1 MVAVAITQNFA
12 IDQAMTEALDHFELE
27 PLLRG
32 KRVAVKPNDTW
43 AYAEDTTAV
52 TQPDTLRAVLR
63 YVQQSRPRELVV
75 TGGAGAAETEEVFRI
90 GHRGLSHSMAFA
102 VFLSACLTW
111 LLPIEAQASR
121 MMLFGFLFLSTI
133 SHGILDAL
141 TSGGLG
147 VAFFAPFENSRYFFP
162 WRPIRVSPMSVSACL
177 SATGVR
183 VLRSELQWIW
193 LPAALV
199 AVLLT
204 LLRRSGSKPWRRH
217 VLEVLRQATADA
229 GQAEACF
236 QQAVAMA
243 RHQQAKSWELRA
255 GMSLRRLRQQQGKR
269 AEAHKL
275 LVPTDGWFTEGFD
288 TADLQEAKA
297 LLEAFS

>member
-1 MVAVAITQNFA
+1 MASIISHPAVPL
-12 IDQAMTEALDHFELE
+12 ALA
-27 PLLRG
+27 PLLPQELRSPSMIFLG
-32 KRVAVKPNDTW
+32 VVCSML
-43 AYAEDTTAV
+43 
-52 TQPDTLRAVLR
+52 PDLD
-63 YVQQSRPRELVV
+63 VV
-75 TGGAGAAETEEVFRI
+75 GFRFGVPYGHLL

-121 MMLFGFLFLSTI
+121 MMLFGFLFLSTV

-162 WRPIRVSPMSVSACL
+162 WRPIHVSPMSVSAFL

-183 VLRSELQWIW
+183 VLRSEVQWIW

-204 LLRRSGSKPWRRH
+204 LLRRSG
-217 VLEVLRQATADA
+217 
-229 GQAEACF
+229 
-236 QQAVAMA
+236 
-243 RHQQAKSWELRA
+243 
-255 GMSLRRLRQQQGKR
+255 
-269 AEAHKL
+269 
-275 LVPTDGWFTEGFD
+275 
-288 TADLQEAKA
+288 
-297 LLEAFS
+297 